1 MNEGSVVRWFK
12 LGNDIYQ
19 HLIFCNEDDRI
30 ELQKNDGEVILT
42 FDFSMNVFDAD
53 KKHIGKIGIKT
64 LERFDYWVFETDDG
78 AKNIVGGNTWKVESH
93 IDLEVEVSKWYL
105 KQYVMP
111 KNEGVDDASKNN
123 PRT

>member
-1 MNEGSVVRWFK
+1 MNEGAVVRWFK

-30 ELQKNDGEVILT
+30 ELRKNDGEVILT
-42 FDFSMNVFDAD
+42 FDSSMNVFDAD

-78 AKNIVGGNTWKVESH
+78 AKNIVGGPVWKVESH
-93 IDLEVEVSKWYL
+93 IDLEVDVSKWYL

-111 KNEGVDDASKNN
+111 KNEGVNYAN
-123 PRT
+123 